1 VKIFFSYITGIRF
14 FLIFVVLF
22 IFCKVLNA
30 QNTVVAYYPD
40 WMESILPPQDI
51 EFQNLTY
58 VFHAFA
64 WPQSNGNIDYYS
76 GMFNYG
82 LANAAHNA
90 GKKVLLA
97 LGGWGQSDGFAPM
110 AADSLARNNFI
121 NNVVQLISG
130 KNYDGVDFDWEFPA
144 NVTEGKNLTKLI
156 MELRERFNQENP
168 EWLITMAVSVGSYNG
183 QYLEFSKL
191 INYID
196 WFSMM
201 GYDIHGSWTVHA
213 GHNAPIYQPSNCSDG
228 ADDLGLIFLKVERQ
242 VPGNKILLGVPF
254 YGKEFESTG
263 LYQPITG
270 SVTDLTYS
278 DIAPRISSSNWEY
291 NWDDFSRV
299 PYLLNTE
306 HTKFVTYD
314 DTMSIRIKCDYAK
327 ENQLA
332 GIMIWSLGQDLVSNK
347 QPLLETIGK
356 NMGQVTSAESNIEQN
371 PKGFYLF
378 DNYPNPFN
386 PSTKIEY
393 IVTETSMITLKVFD
407 SLGREV
413 TTLVNEIKSPG
424 KYEVNFD
431 GKELA
436 SGVYMYVLTS
446 GNYSQI
452 KKMILLK

>member
-1 VKIFFSYITGIRF
+1 MKIFFNFISHKN
-14 FLIFVVLF
+14 FLLILVALF
-22 IFCKVLNA
+22 ISCNFLNA

-40 WMESILPPQDI
+40 WIHFTLPPQDI
-51 EFQNLTY
+51 EFENLTC
-58 VFHAFA
+58 VVHAFA
-64 WPQSNGNIDYYS
+64 WPQSNGNINYYS
-76 GMFNYG
+76 GMFNYN
-82 LANAAHNA
+82 LASKTHNA

-97 LGGWGQSDGFAPM
+97 FGGWGQSDGFAPM

-121 NNVVQLISG
+121 NNVVQLISD
-130 KNYDGVDFDWEFPA
+130 KNYDGIDIDWEFPA
-144 NVTEGKNLTKLI
+144 SITEGKNLTKLVK
-156 MELRERFNQENP
+156 ELRERFNQENP

-183 QYLEFSKL
+183 QYIEFSKL
-191 INYID
+191 IDYVD

-201 GYDIHGSWTVHA
+201 GYDLHGSWTVHS

-254 YGKEFESTG
+254 YGKEFDATG
-263 LYQPITG
+263 LYQPISG
-270 SVTDLTYS
+270 SVTDLNYS
-278 DIAPRISSSNWEY
+278 DVAPRISNSNWEY
-291 NWDDFSRV
+291 NWDDFSKV
-299 PYLLNTE
+299 PYLLNTD

-332 GIMIWSLGQDLVSNK
+332 GIMIWSLGQDLVSNR

-356 NMGQVTSAESNIEQN
+356 NIGLVTSVETNFNEQVN
-371 PKGFYLF
+371 GFRLF

-386 PSTKIEY
+386 PTTKIIF
-393 IVTETSMITLKVFD
+393 IVPETSFVTVRVFD
-407 SLGREV
+407 TLGREV
-413 TTLVNEIKSPG
+413 STLVDGIKAPG
-424 KYEVNFD
+424 RYEVNFD
-431 GKELA
+431 GTGLA
-436 SGVYMYVLTS
+436 SGVYTYMLTL